1 MPQKN
6 SQTMKTNND
15 LGISPFHAWVL
26 AIRLRTLPA
35 AVAPILVGTA
45 LAKADGQF
53 ALWPAIAAIT
63 VSLLLQ
69 VSVNLANDYFD
80 FHRGIDTEDRR
91 GPPRVSQS
99 GLIAPARVKKG
110 FSVTLC
116 AAAAVGL
123 YLVSV
128 GGWPVLV
135 IGIVSILATLAY
147 SGGPYPMASHGLGE
161 LLVFLFFGFVAV
173 CGTYY
178 VQALNLTARVV
189 WMAVPVGL
197 LITAIL
203 VVNNLRDIPTD
214 RKTGKNTLAVM
225 LGARATRIEYISL
238 LAGAYAILVFLWL
251 FSQISGWIMLPL
263 ISIPMAMLIA
273 RIIYMTEGPALNR
286 ALAMTANLSL
296 IFSLLLSIGLT
307 LSP

>member
-1 MPQKN
+1 
-6 SQTMKTNND
+6 MKINND
-15 LGISPFHAWVL
+15 LGISPFHAWIL

-35 AVAPILVGTA
+35 AVAPVLVGTA
-45 LAKADGQF
+45 LAIADEKF
-53 ALWPAIAAIT
+53 ALWPVIAAIT

-80 FHRGIDTEDRR
+80 FHSGIDTEDRR

-99 GLIAPARVKKG
+99 GLIPPARVRKG

-116 AAAAVGL
+116 AASAVGL

-135 IGIVSILATLAY
+135 IGLVSILATLAY

-178 VQALNLTARVV
+178 VQALNLTTRVV

-214 RKTGKNTLAVM
+214 RKTGKNTLAVI
-225 LGARATRIEYISL
+225 LGARAARIEYVSL
-238 LAGAYAILVFLWL
+238 LAGAYAIPVFLWL
-251 FSQISGWIMLPL
+251 FSLISGWVMLPL
-263 ISIPMAMLIA
+263 ISIPMAMPII
-273 RIIYMTEGPALNR
+273 RIIYLSEGPALNR

-296 IFSLLLSIGLT
+296 VFSLLLSMGLT

>member
-1 MPQKN
+1 
-6 SQTMKTNND
+6 MKINHSH
-15 LGISPFHAWVL
+15 GISPFHAWVL

-35 AVAPILVGTA
+35 AVAPVLVGTA
-45 LAKADGQF
+45 LAIADGQF
-53 ALWPAIAAIT
+53 AVWPAIAAIN

-80 FHRGIDTEDRR
+80 FHSGIDTEDRR

-110 FSVTLC
+110 FSVTLG

-135 IGIVSILATLAY
+135 IGLLSILATLAY

-161 LLVFLFFGFVAV
+161 LLVFLFFGLAEV

-178 VQALNLTARVV
+178 VQALNLTSRVI

-214 RKTGKNTLAVM
+214 RRAGKNTLAVI
-225 LGARATRIEYISL
+225 LKARATRIVYVSL
-238 LAGAYAILVFLWL
+238 LASAYAIPVFLCL
-251 FSQISGWIMLPL
+251 SSLNSGWIMLPL
-263 ISIPMAMLIA
+263 ISIPMAMPII
-273 RIIYMTEGPALNR
+273 RVIYMSEGPALNR
-286 ALAMTANLSL
+286 ALAKTANLSL
-296 IFSLLLSIGLT
+296 VYSLLLSMGLI
-307 LSP
+307 LQPCAP

>member
-1 MPQKN
+1 
-6 SQTMKTNND
+6 MKINND
-15 LGISPFHAWVL
+15 LRISPFHAWIL

-35 AVAPILVGTA
+35 ALAPVLVGTA
-45 LAKADGQF
+45 LAIADEQF
-53 ALWPAIAAIT
+53 ALWPAIAAMT

-69 VSVNLANDYFD
+69 VSVN
-80 FHRGIDTEDRR
+80 
-91 GPPRVSQS
+91 
-99 GLIAPARVKKG
+99 APARVKKG
-110 FSVTLC
+110 FSITLC
-116 AAAAVGL
+116 TASAVGL

-128 GGWPVLV
+128 GGWPVL
-135 IGIVSILATLAY
+135 IMGLVSILATLAY

-225 LGARATRIEYISL
+225 LGARAARTGYISL
-238 LAGAYAILVFLWL
+238 LAGAYAIPVFLWI
-251 FSQISGWIMLPL
+251 FSLISGWIMLPL
-263 ISIPMAMLIA
+263 ISVPMAIPII
-273 RIIYMTEGPALNR
+273 RIIYLSEGPALNR

-296 IFSLLLSIGLT
+296 VFSLLLSMGLT

>member
-1 MPQKN
+1 
-6 SQTMKTNND
+6 MKINHH

-26 AIRLRTLPA
+26 AIRPRTLPA
-35 AVAPILVGTA
+35 AVAPVIVGTSSA
-45 LAKADGQF
+45 IADGQF
-53 ALWPAIAAIT
+53 AMWPAIAAIT

-80 FHRGIDTEDRR
+80 FRSGIDTGDRR

-99 GLIAPARVKKG
+99 GLIAPVRVKKG
-110 FSVTLC
+110 FTVTLC

-123 YLVSV
+123 YLVSI

-135 IGIVSILATLAY
+135 IGFVSILATLAY
-147 SGGPYPMASHGLGE
+147 SGGPYPLASHGFGE

-173 CGTYY
+173 CGTYW
-178 VQALNLTARVV
+178 VQALDLTTRVV

-214 RKTGKNTLAVM
+214 GKSGKNTLAVM
-225 LGARATRIEYISL
+225 MGARATRIVYISL
-238 LAGAYAILVFLWL
+238 LAGAYAVPVFLCL
-251 FSQISGWIMLPL
+251 SSLTSRWIVLPL
-263 ISIPMAMLIA
+263 ISVPMALF
-273 RIIYMTEGPALNR
+273 IIRMIYVTEGPALNR

-296 IFSLLLSIGLT
+296 GYSLLLSMGLI
-307 LSP
+307 L

>member
-1 MPQKN
+1 
-6 SQTMKTNND
+6 MKIND
-15 LGISPFHAWVL
+15 NLGTAPFQAWVL

-35 AVAPILVGTA
+35 SVAPVFVGTA
-45 LAKADGQF
+45 LAIADGKF
-53 ALWPAIAAIT
+53 VLWPAIAAII

-69 VSVNLANDYFD
+69 ISVNLANDYFD
-80 FHRGIDTEDRR
+80 FHSGIDTEDRR

-110 FSVTLC
+110 FTVTLC
-116 AAAAVGL
+116 ATAAVGL

-135 IGIVSILATLAY
+135 IGLVSILATLAY

-161 LLVFLFFGFVAV
+161 LLVFVFFGLVAV

-178 VQALNLTARVV
+178 VQALDLTTRVV

-197 LITAIL
+197 MITAIL

-214 RKTGKNTLAVM
+214 LKTGKNTLAVK
-225 LGARATRIEYISL
+225 LGARATRIAYVCL
-238 LAGAYAILVFLWL
+238 LAGAYSIPVALWI
-251 FSQISGWIMLPL
+251 FSLISGWIMLPL
-263 ISIPMAMLIA
+263 ISIPMAMPII
-273 RIIYMTEGPALNR
+273 RIIYISNGPALNR
-286 ALAMTANLSL
+286 ALSMTANLSL
-296 IFSLLLSIGLT
+296 VFSLLLSMGLS

>member
-1 MPQKN
+1 
-6 SQTMKTNND
+6 MKINND
-15 LGISPFHAWVL
+15 IRISPFHAWIL

-35 AVAPILVGTA
+35 ALAPVLVGTA
-45 LAKADGQF
+45 LAIADEQF
-53 ALWPAIAAIT
+53 ALWPAIAAMT

-80 FHRGIDTEDRR
+80 FHSGIDTEDRR

-110 FSVTLC
+110 FSITLC
-116 AAAAVGL
+116 TASAVGL

-128 GGWPVLV
+128 GGWPVL
-135 IGIVSILATLAY
+135 IMGLVSILATLAY

-225 LGARATRIEYISL
+225 LGARAARTGYISL
-238 LAGAYAILVFLWL
+238 LAGAYAIPVFLWI
-251 FSQISGWIMLPL
+251 FSLISGWIMLPL
-263 ISIPMAMLIA
+263 ISMPMAIPII
-273 RIIYMTEGPALNR
+273 RIIYLSEGPALNR

-296 IFSLLLSIGLT
+296 VFSLLLSMGLT